1 MQRRL
6 FCPFA
11 RDRNGFFCYDSEEV
25 KTMERE
31 KQTHPIPPLFDANS
45 RVLILGSFPS
55 VKSREAMFFY
65 GHPQNRFWRVL
76 ADIFNEAPP
85 ETIAEKKSLALRR
98 GVALWDVIAQ
108 CEIVGSS
115 DASITNVA
123 ANDLSVILNAA
134 DIRAI
139 FCNGNTS
146 YTYYNKYCRVR
157 TLREAA
163 PLPSTSPANA
173 RWTREK
179 LAETWGAALLPYLH
193 DER

>member
-1 MQRRL
+1 MTEHL
-6 FCPFA
+6 I
-11 RDRNGFFCYDSEEV
+11 
-25 KTMERE
+25 
-31 KQTHPIPPLFDANS
+31 HPIPPLYDARS

-76 ADIFNEAPP
+76 ADIFGEAVP
-85 ETIAEKKSLALRR
+85 ETVEEKRSLALRH
-98 GVALWDVIAQ
+98 GIALWDVIAQ

-115 DASITNVA
+115 DASIAGVVP
-123 ANDLSVILNAA
+123 NDLSTILSVA

-146 YTYYNKYCRVR
+146 YTYYNKYCRAQ
-157 TLREAA
+157 TGREATL
-163 PLPSTSPANA
+163 LPSTSPANA

-179 LAETWGAALLPYLH
+179 LAQTWGAALLPYLC
-193 DER
+193 